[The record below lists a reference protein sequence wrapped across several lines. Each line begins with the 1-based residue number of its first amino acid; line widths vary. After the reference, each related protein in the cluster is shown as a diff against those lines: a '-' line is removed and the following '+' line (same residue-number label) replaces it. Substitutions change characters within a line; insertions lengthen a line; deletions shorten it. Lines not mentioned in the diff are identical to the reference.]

1 MSKKNI
7 FKKLNKNLLKTKTSK
22 YLVLGS
28 LTFFFVKG
36 LIWLGIFLYASFNL
50 INLT

>member
-1 MSKKNI
+1 MYIKKI
-7 FKKLNKNLLKTKTSK
+7 FKKLNKNFFKTKTSK

-28 LTFFFVKG
+28 FTFFFVKG
-36 LIWLGIFLYASFNL
+36 LIWLGVFLYAGFNI

>member
-1 MSKKNI
+1 MNKKKI
-7 FKKLNKNLLKTKTSK
+7 FRKLNRNLLKTKTSK

-36 LIWLGIFLYASFNL
+36 LIWLGIFLYAGFNL

>member
-1 MSKKNI
+1 MYKKKI
-7 FKKLNKNLLKTKTSK
+7 FKRLNKNLLKTKTSK

-28 LTFFFVKG
+28 FTFFFVKG
-36 LIWLGIFLYASFNL
+36 LIWLGIFLYASYNL

>member
-1 MSKKNI
+1 MYKKKI

-28 LTFFFVKG
+28 FTFFFVKG
-36 LIWLGIFLYASFNL
+36 LIWLGIFLYAGFNL